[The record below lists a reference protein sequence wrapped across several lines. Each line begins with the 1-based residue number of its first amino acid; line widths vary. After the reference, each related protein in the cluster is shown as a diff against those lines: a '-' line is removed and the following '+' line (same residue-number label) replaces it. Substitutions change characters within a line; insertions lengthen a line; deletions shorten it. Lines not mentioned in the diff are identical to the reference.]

1 MLAAAAHMTHML
13 TARCLCCACLLF
25 ALQFVHMMTDDTNT
39 ASNTRRYSLD
49 RTSTGPHEQ

>member
-1 MLAAAAHMTHML
+1 MTHML